1 MVEEQKQKRRFS
13 NKDLIRRLSGNLK
26 LIEEGA
32 GRDDGLNVSFP
43 DHFGMMKNED
53 NINEKRPT

>member
-26 LIEEGA
+26 LMDDGT

-43 DHFGMMKNED
+43 DHFGIMKVED
-53 NINEKRPT
+53 NINEMRPT

>member
-13 NKDLIRRLSGNLK
+13 NKELIRRLSGNLK
-26 LIEEGA
+26 LMDEGP
-32 GRDDGLNVSFP
+32 GREDGLNVSFP
-43 DHFGMMKNED
+43 DHFGMMKVED